1 MKQAGDWSAEH
12 VANSL
17 QNRHIPRLSLYTPP
31 SCPWSPMI
39 KGPPMLEACTKN
51 WSSVYKKR
59 RFSLS
64 FYIAFD
70 TAYFGEITYSFNRS
84 SSSSFLLS
92 LSFSFLL
99 FLSLSLPPS
108 PYISRLSHTIVQRS
122 SSSPSPRFVS
132 RHCKKRCALPYI
144 CFMPCFPFLISLT
157 TSLFLSLLLISLYL
171 SFVRLISAES
181 RIHCSDSQVL
191 SYLTLLSSHF
201 LPRSPTLA
209 FFFAGSFA
217 SKKCR
222 RSMWPCCR
230 C

>member
-70 TAYFGEITYSFNRS
+70 TAYFGEITYSFEEDCLQLALCLAKRQQTSASHLQSARNLCIRHASLSAEALCCKEKRKKERRDLCNLAASFAPSPFPPLPFTIYSIKLISEQVNLTATILQSHTVHGFRTSPDLKHKRPPEVRS
-84 SSSSFLLS
+84 SHCADGFL
-92 LSFSFLL
+92 
-99 FLSLSLPPS
+99 
-108 PYISRLSHTIVQRS
+108 
-122 SSSPSPRFVS
+122 
-132 RHCKKRCALPYI
+132 
-144 CFMPCFPFLISLT
+144 
-157 TSLFLSLLLISLYL
+157 
-171 SFVRLISAES
+171 
-181 RIHCSDSQVL
+181 
-191 SYLTLLSSHF
+191 
-201 LPRSPTLA
+201 
-209 FFFAGSFA
+209 
-217 SKKCR
+217 
-222 RSMWPCCR
+222 
-230 C
+230 